1 MPEEIEKMNEPENF
15 EAAMARL
22 ETIVQEL
29 ERGSLPLQDA
39 LAAFKQGVSLSQYCH
54 KELTD
59 AEKTVAQMMTES
71 GLKPLDE
78 ERV

>member
-1 MPEEIEKMNEPENF
+1 MSENLENINEPENF
-15 EAAMARL
+15 EAAMAQL

-39 LAAFKQGVSLSQYCH
+39 LSAFKQGVSLSQYCH
-54 KELTD
+54 KELNE
-59 AEKTVAQMMTES
+59 AEKTVTQMMTES